1 MEMVT
6 IEFTLPKEIY
16 DQAKEILSKQGLTV
30 EDACVLFLEETVRL
44 GRIPFDYTEEDLE
57 EARQLEKMMAEP

>member
-57 EARQLEKMMAEP
+57 EARRFEKMMAEP

>member
-44 GRIPFDYTEEDLE
+44 GRIPFDYTEED
-57 EARQLEKMMAEP
+57 A